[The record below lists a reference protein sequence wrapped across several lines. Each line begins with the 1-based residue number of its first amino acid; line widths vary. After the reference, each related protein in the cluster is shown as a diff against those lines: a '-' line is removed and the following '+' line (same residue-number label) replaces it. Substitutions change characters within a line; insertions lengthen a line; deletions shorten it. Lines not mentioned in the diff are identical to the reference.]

1 MRIKN
6 HNNFFLLIVFMVLL
20 VSFTACSKD
29 SIKNSEKESVTEHI
43 NYEKVA
49 NPLGI
54 SSALYEIC
62 DEERFLDEEKNV
74 KYLSSLLVNTEA
86 NDEKS
91 HVDIDIHELNNNYY
105 LVEYMYA
112 SEEELIDGTSLE
124 RHLALFEKETGNLL
138 KEIVF
143 KVDETFAEKKA
154 DSIWIKS
161 DKNGEVTIQTYD
173 FELNEIAKFT
183 VKEDEADAEVTS
195 DGKRMYYIYKNRLY
209 VYDSI
214 QDLRTELDSKNKFA
228 AYDIT
233 EIITDGAGHDY
244 VMFSGMAADYNIYN
258 FIYDT
263 FNSKIVR
270 VEGMDIYYNVEENTA
285 IKSKYTEAGYEQEGW
300 VVGGSDT
307 KGRVFDVTD
316 ELKDNYENCSSVFLF
331 VLSNGDLLF
340 HSSDGEKVYIDVY
353 DKGTGML
360 KGATAIDI
368 AGIRR
373 EPLSEHKNNE
383 MNSYFDEMGVY
394 GKTFYLSDNVL
405 LLTLTDFY
413 GTEYFL
419 EWKMDSIVDNNMIK
433 VSDYYIDKELSVDVY
448 GIENEFLLPGEIS
461 NELMP
466 LNETALRLER
476 KYGISINIGDECAN
490 VSEMYL
496 VYPLNDYEQ
505 VETALEK
512 LERALEKYPENFFT
526 QFKYDNVDGIDIH
539 IAAEIIG
546 ISSEALSMAGGFKCI
561 ENGKLKLI
569 IDSRNDKAFNSTF
582 HHELCHAIDDF
593 IGYKDIYSDVEIFS
607 EDKWNAL
614 NPFEDMYTYNYVDW
628 GKEEYYCYTYNSIMC
643 EPDFGEGEI
652 DAYFIDSYAMTYPTE
667 DRARLFE
674 HVMCEENAYVKFENS
689 PYLRKKINYLAK
701 AIRASFDT
709 TGWEDIPWEVYME
722 EE

>member
-539 IAAEIIG
+539 IVAEIIG